1 MATQSGTGSPR
12 PAGALGKLRALEDR
26 LVGALAPYLL
36 LLVRFVF
43 GYGLMRAGLGKLQNL
58 EAITGFFASLGIPAP
73 GINAAVVGGLELVGG
88 ALLMLGL
95 FTRTTAGV
103 LVVVLLVALA
113 TAHGGEVGQF
123 FKDPGAAIAAAPVAF
138 LAALIGLGVAGGGRF
153 SLDALISGRS
163 QR

>member
-12 PAGALGKLRALEDR
+12 PAGALGKLRALEER
-26 LVGALAPYLL
+26 LASALAPYVL

-43 GYGLMRAGLGKLQNL
+43 GYGLLRAGLGKLQNL
-58 EAITGFFASLGIPAP
+58 DAVTRFFAGLGIPAP

-103 LVVVLLVALA
+103 LTVVLLVALA

-123 FKDPGAAIAAAPVAF
+123 FKDPGAAIGAAPVVF
-138 LAALIGLGVAGGGRF
+138 LAALMALGVAGPGRF
-153 SLDALISGRS
+153 SLDTLISGRPG
-163 QR
+163 R

>member
-1 MATQSGTGSPR
+1 MATQSGTGSSR

-58 EAITGFFASLGIPAP
+58 DKITEFFASLGIPAP
-73 GINAAVVGGLELVGG
+73 GINAAVVGGFELVGG

-95 FTRTTAGV
+95 FTRATAGV
-103 LVVVLLVALA
+103 LVGVLLVALA
-113 TAHGGEVGQF
+113 TAHGSEVGQF
-123 FKDPGAAIAAAPVAF
+123 FKDPGVAIAAAPVAF
-138 LAALIGLGVAGGGRF
+138 LVALIALGVAGGGRF
-153 SLDALISGRS
+153 SLDALIDGRS
-163 QR
+163 RR

>member
-1 MATQSGTGSPR
+1 MATESGTGSSR
-12 PAGALGKLRALEDR
+12 PAGALGKLRALEER
-26 LVGALAPYLL
+26 LASALAPYVLL
-36 LLVRFVF
+36 VVRFVF
-43 GYGLMRAGLGKLQNL
+43 GYGLLRAGLGKLQNL

-103 LVVVLLVALA
+103 LTVVLLVALA
-113 TAHGGEVGQF
+113 TAHGGEVSQF
-123 FKDPGAAIAAAPVAF
+123 FKDPGVAIAAAPVAF
-138 LAALIGLGVAGGGRF
+138 LAALMALGLCGGGRF

-163 QR
+163 RR

>member
-26 LVGALAPYLL
+26 LVGALAPFLL
-36 LLVRFVF
+36 LLLRFVF

-123 FKDPGAAIAAAPVAF
+123 FKDPGVAIAAAPVAF

-153 SLDALISGRS
+153 SLDALIAGRS
-163 QR
+163 RR